1 MTFWPSTSYSDY
13 PTDQTFP
20 QFHDLD
26 VHSLCDSEDLSHHS
40 VSLDLV
46 ALTLKL
52 KGFRI
57 LYLYSFW
64 QVLSIK
70 IKNFISWPWLIYWCY
85 FNFVFIILMIMNTN
99 DRWLKEPFLPNHL
112 ICIIKMVNKWNAFLN
127 HFSSIFLWCNI
138 NCLTNLHN
146 SQNKLIK
153 NVR

>member
-13 PTDQTFP
+13 PTDQTFR

-26 VHSLCDSEDLSHHS
+26 MHSLREDFSHRT
-40 VSLDLV
+40 VSLDLM

-52 KGFRI
+52 KGIHI

-64 QVLSIK
+64 QVHSII
-70 IKNFISWPWLIYWCY
+70 IKNFTSRRWLIYWCY
-85 FNFVFIILMIMNTN
+85 FNIVFIILMIMNTN
-99 DRWLKEPFLPNHL
+99 NRWLKEPFLPNHS
-112 ICIIKMVNKWNAFLN
+112 ICMIKIVNKWNAFLN

-153 NVR
+153 NLK

>member
-1 MTFWPSTSYSDY
+1 MIFWPLTSYSDY

-20 QFHDLD
+20 KFHDLD
-26 VHSLCDSEDLSHHS
+26 VHSLREDLSHRT
-40 VSLDLV
+40 VSLDLM

-52 KGFRI
+52 KGFHI

-64 QVLSIK
+64 QVLSI
-70 IKNFISWPWLIYWCY
+70 ILTLWPWLIYWCY
-85 FNFVFIILMIMNTN
+85 FNIVFIILMLMNTN
-99 DRWLKEPFLPNHL
+99 DRRLKEPFLPNHL

-153 NVR
+153 NLK